1 MDAGFFTLLSQ
12 RVVRHISYWIS
23 LLGYE
28 ELTCQLEAS
37 LDSSGRQSES
47 TIRPHVT
54 ALEDTLRS
62 IPDGSLPA
70 ENGSDADRLCTY
82 TDAVV
87 Q

>member
-1 MDAGFFTLLSQ
+1 MPI
-12 RVVRHISYWIS
+12 RS
-23 LLGYE
+23 LFRFL
-28 ELTCQLEAS
+28 
-37 LDSSGRQSES
+37 
-47 TIRPHVT
+47 RPAVGIDNQ
-54 ALEDTLRS
+54 AARDRWLEDTLRS